1 MRKVS
6 IDMLLSLPVMF
17 LLVVPVILTVLD
29 IVA

>member
-1 MRKVS
+1 MKKVG